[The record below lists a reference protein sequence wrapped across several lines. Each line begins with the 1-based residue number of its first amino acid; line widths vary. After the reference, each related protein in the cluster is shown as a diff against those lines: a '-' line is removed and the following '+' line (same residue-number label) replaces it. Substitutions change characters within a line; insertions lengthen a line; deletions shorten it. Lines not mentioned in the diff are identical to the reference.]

1 MHYTAYN
8 GNYLRVTFIWPSI
21 HKVKMLT
28 ADSLT
33 SWFLIVL
40 VRFTEDQFVVS
51 TSEWIVEHSNWMQVD
66 IRV

>member
-1 MHYTAYN
+1 MEIICE
-8 GNYLRVTFIWPSI
+8 LRLWPSI
-21 HKVKMLT
+21 HKVLWIKMLT